1 MEFIK
6 VNDKTYGYAV
16 NFRDDDKLRSSFN
29 SLTRKTYG
37 FDFEEWYKNGY
48 WQDRYIPYALLDG
61 DNIISNVSVNVID
74 FFVMGEKKRFIQ
86 IGTVMTDKEYRNQG
100 LNRFLMER
108 VLEDWKG
115 KCDLIYL
122 FANDSVLD
130 FYPKFGFCPAEEY
143 QYSKEILS
151 VNSTSNATKLN
162 MSDENDKKFLFD
174 TINESKVFSQLAM
187 IGNASL
193 VMFYCTSFM
202 KQSVY
207 YIKDLDAIAIAEFND
222 NTLYLNDVFCK
233 RDVHLDDII
242 AALVNKEIKQA
253 ILGFTPIDTTS
264 FNVKLLKE
272 EDTTLFVMKDGR
284 EIFEEKKLMFPVL
297 SHA

>member
-1 MEFIK
+1 MEIVK
-6 VNDKTYGYAV
+6 LNDKTYGYAV
-16 NFRDDDKLRSSFN
+16 DIKDDDKSRKSFN

-37 FDFEEWYKNGY
+37 FDFEEWYRNGY
-48 WQDRYIPYALLDG
+48 WQERYIPYVLLDG
-61 DNIISNVSVNVID
+61 DNVISNISVNVID
-74 FFVMGEKKRFIQ
+74 FSIMGEKKRFIQ
-86 IGTVMTDKEYRNQG
+86 IGTVMTDKEYRNKG
-100 LNRFLMER
+100 LTRFLMER
-108 VLEDWKG
+108 VLEDWEG

-130 FYPKFGFCPAEEY
+130 FYPKFGFSPAEEY
-143 QYSKEILS
+143 QYSKEILAE
-151 VNSTSNATKLN
+151 NTTSNATKLN

-207 YIKDLDAIAIAEFND
+207 YIEALDAIAIAEFND

-233 RDVHLDDII
+233 RDIPLDDII
-242 AALVNKEIKQA
+242 AALVNKEIKLVV
-253 ILGFTPIDTTS
+253 LGFTPIDTTS
-264 FNVKLLKE
+264 FNAELLKE
-272 EDTTLFVMKDGR
+272 EDTTLFLMNNGR

>member
-16 NFRDDDKLRSSFN
+16 DIKDDDKLRRSFN

-37 FDFEEWYKNGY
+37 FDFEEWYRNGY
-48 WQDRYIPYALLDG
+48 WQSRYIPYALLDG

-130 FYPKFGFCPAEEY
+130 FYPKFGFSPAEEY
-143 QYSKEILS
+143 QYSKEILAE
-151 VNSTSNATKLN
+151 NTTSNASKLN

-187 IGNASL
+187 RDNASL

-202 KQSVY
+202 KHNVY
-207 YIKDLDAIAIAEFND
+207 YIEALDAIAIAEFND

-233 RDVHLDDII
+233 QNIPLDDII
-242 AALVNKEIKQA
+242 VALVNKEIKLVV
-253 ILGFTPIDTTS
+253 LGFTPIDTTS

-272 EDTTLFVMKDGR
+272 EDTTLFIMNDGR
-284 EIFEEKKLMFPVL
+284 EIFEDKRLMFPVL

>member
-6 VNDKTYGYAV
+6 VNDKTYGYTV
-16 NFRDDDKLRSSFN
+16 NFKDDDQLRRSFN

-37 FDFEEWYKNGY
+37 FDFEEWYRNGY
-48 WQDRYIPYALLDG
+48 WQKRYIPYVLLDG
-61 DNIISNVSVNVID
+61 DNVISNVSVNVID
-74 FFVMGEKKRFIQ
+74 FSVMGEKKRFIQ
-86 IGTVMTDKEYRNQG
+86 IGTVMTDKKYRNQG

-108 VLEDWKG
+108 VLEDWKE

-130 FYPKFGFCPAEEY
+130 FYPKFDFSPAEEY
-143 QYSKEILS
+143 QYSKEILK
-151 VNSTSNATKLN
+151 VNSTSNTTKLN

-187 IGNASL
+187 LGNASL
-193 VMFYCTSFM
+193 VIFYCTSFM

-233 RDVHLDDII
+233 RDIHLDDII
-242 AALVNKEIKQA
+242 AALVNKEIKLVV
-253 ILGFTPIDTTS
+253 LGFTPIDTTS
-264 FNVKLLKE
+264 FNVNLLKE
-272 EDTTLFVMKDGR
+272 EDTTLFIMNDGQ

>member
-6 VNDKTYGYAV
+6 ANDKTYGYASY
-16 NFRDDDKLRSSFN
+16 FKDDDQLRSSFN

-108 VLEDWKG
+108 VLEDWKE

-130 FYPKFGFCPAEEY
+130 FYPKFGFNPAEEY
-143 QYSKEILS
+143 QYSKEIFS
-151 VNSTSNATKLN
+151 QNTTSNVTKLN
-162 MSDENDKKFLFD
+162 MSNANDKKFLFD

-187 IGNASL
+187 LGNASL

-233 RDVHLDDII
+233 REIPLDDII
-242 AALVNKEIKQA
+242 AALVNNEIKLA
-253 ILGFTPIDTTS
+253 VLGFTPVDTTS
-264 FNVKLLKE
+264 FNAKLLKE

-284 EIFEEKKLMFPVL
+284 EIFEDKKLMFPVL